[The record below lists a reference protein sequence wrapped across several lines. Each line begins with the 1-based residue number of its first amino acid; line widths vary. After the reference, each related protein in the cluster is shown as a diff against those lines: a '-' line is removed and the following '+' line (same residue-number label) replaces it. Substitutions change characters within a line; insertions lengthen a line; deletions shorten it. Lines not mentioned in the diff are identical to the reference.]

1 MFEIVPFSRHDFF
14 EDPFRSM
21 ASYFNN
27 NSSFRTDISDN
38 GKEYL
43 IEAEL
48 PGFKKEDIHLDIDE
62 DCLTITAKHTESKE
76 EKDDKKNYVKRERY
90 YGSYSRSFDVSNVDV
105 DAIKA
110 SYNNGVLELTLPK
123 KAPEVPEKKHIQID

>member
-1 MFEIVPFSRHDFF
+1 MFEIVPFSRRDFF
-14 EDPFRSM
+14 DDPFRTM
-21 ASYFNN
+21 ESYFNN
-27 NSSFRTDISDN
+27 NSFRTDVSDN

-62 DCLTITAKHTESKE
+62 DCLTITATHTESKE
-76 EKDDKKNYVKRERY
+76 EKDDKKNYIKRERY
-90 YGSYSRSFDVSNVDV
+90 YVSYSRSFDVSNVDV

-110 SYNNGVLELTLPK
+110 SYNNGILELTLPK